1 VALRDQLLAEIAG
14 LDHSD
19 DLALSTYRRLP
30 ARNALTAEDAFASS
44 DDHHA
49 ACAEHMDI

>member
-30 ARNALTAEDAFASS
+30 ARARLPTSPDTGSLASP
-44 DDHHA
+44 
-49 ACAEHMDI
+49 